1 MSKISSRNPFNGGS
15 GNIRGP
21 NSCGQNN
28 RGEDDMM
35 DEDSG
40 LNSRSGSVFPFQ
52 KGNSRFGE
60 SSFTRNNGFT
70 SNSRAGGDHFNDRD
84 GSSSSNPTW
93 NTKNAFG
100 NRSGSSRFALGT
112 KGAEGGSSGGGL
124 FDNTKRGR

>member
-15 GNIRGP
+15 RNTKGG
-21 NSCGQNN
+21 SSFGQNN

-40 LNSRSGSVFPFQ
+40 LNSRSDSVFPFQ
-52 KGNSRFGE
+52 KENSRLGG

-70 SNSRAGGDHFNDRD
+70 SNSRAGGDNFNDR
-84 GSSSSNPTW
+84 GGNSSSNPTW

-100 NRSGSSRFALGT
+100 NRSEGSRFALGT
-112 KGAEGGSSGGGL
+112 KSAEGGSSGRGL
-124 FDNTKRGR
+124 FDNTKRR